1 MSKKGKL
8 TLIYSCFFYYPC
20 WLGARQKPATS
31 GSSAVKLS
39 MNEGKESVCRTCLAC
54 HQADG
59 GGVQKYESTVIKTK
73 WVLGDKN
80 ALITVVLKGMNRNWR
95 SMAIRIIM

>member
-1 MSKKGKL
+1 VLAWCQAK
-8 TLIYSCFFYYPC
+8 
-20 WLGARQKPATS
+20 KPATS

-39 MNEGKESVCRTCLAC
+39 IERGKKVYPNNASLVTRQMEAVY
-54 HQADG
+54 
-59 GGVQKYESTVIKTK
+59 KYESTVDQNKMG
-73 WVLGDKN
+73 VGRKN